1 MAEKDDVI
9 LKIKEKIAK
18 LDKDSAKSYREQLK
32 ALNDN
37 NSALDTYKNLLG
49 DINVRVED
57 QLQGFAG
64 LLREIKG
71 INEELEN
78 EGKHVRDA
86 TKAFRGLESIAS
98 KLKNDQKGYTE
109 LNKEQLKQEKSKLKV
124 LADQARLAA
133 EAIQS
138 RGAQNDKERAILQG
152 YEDEFSLFERTNK
165 LLEDRIK
172 EEDKLNKKLGVTGVL
187 LAGMSKIPIV
197 GPLLKTNEALD
208 AAKEKAK
215 AGGNAFQAMGAGL
228 ASVGKSLVSSLADPL
243 VSIGLI
249 VKAFQFLLE
258 LGFKVDKQE
267 TQLAK
272 SFALSESSAHNLRES
287 FSEIQNSSAI
297 TLDYQKRIL
306 INTTSLTE
314 AATQLGDALG
324 ASALPTKEQLEN
336 QIMLTQQIGLSAEEA
351 GRLQQLAFDN
361 EMSADGITKEVLKQT
376 LAYKKQT
383 GIQLDNKKILQDV
396 SKISGQLRLQY
407 GNNVN
412 QLAAAVIQSNK
423 LGFSL
428 EQTKKIAEQLL
439 NFEQS
444 IEDELSAELLIGRDL
459 NLEQARLLALNGK
472 SAEATALI
480 AENMG
485 GSAGFASMNVLQQEQ
500 LAKALGMS
508 ADELSDSLLYQERLN
523 KLGSIG
529 ARQVSERI
537 KQLEEEGRFEE
548 AQQLQRDIANGTDA
562 EKALKRVDIQTQFN
576 GAVEKLKLLLADIV
590 DGPALKFAT
599 GLVNILSNA
608 DALKGILYEI
618 GTIFATISLASLI
631 RQLAVAAVSAGTL
644 SIASAAT
651 ASALTLGIAAFAI
664 IGSIAAIAASINNAK
679 EQVAT
684 PPKTNYAT
692 GGIIGGNSLAG
703 DNVKINAN
711 SGEMVLNRSQQ
722 SKLFNMINN
731 GGGNGGP
738 VQVTVY
744 GQIDKKTLFTFMA
757 EGERTNS
764 NDLGRERQIS
774 NRNTQ

>member
-32 ALNDN
+32 ALNDSN
-37 NSALDTYKNLLG
+37 AALDTYKNLLG
-49 DINVRVED
+49 DINVRIED

-187 LAGMSKIPIV
+187 LTGISKIPIV

-228 ASVGKSLVSSLADPL
+228 GSMGKSLMSSLADPL

-249 VKAFQFLLE
+249 VKAFQFLLN
-258 LGFKVDKQE
+258 LGFRVSEQ
-267 TQLAK
+267 TTSLQK
-272 SFALSESSAHNLRES
+272 SFALSSDSAMALRTSFAQITKSSAL
-287 FSEIQNSSAI
+287 
-297 TLDYQKRIL
+297 TLDYQKRQL
-306 INTTSLTE
+306 VNTTSQVE
-314 AATQLGDALG
+314 AANQLGEALG
-324 ASALPTKEQLEN
+324 ASTIPTQQQVEN
-336 QIMLTQQIGLSAEEA
+336 QIMLTKQIGLSAEEA

-361 EMSADGITKEVLKQT
+361 NMTADAITKEVIKQT
-376 LAYKKQT
+376 KAYRNQT

-407 GNNVN
+407 ANSAQ
-412 QLAAAVIQSNK
+412 QLTAAVVQANK

-428 EQTKKIAEQLL
+428 EKTKQISEQLL

-485 GSAGFASMNVLQQEQ
+485 GSAGFASMNVIQQEA

-523 KLGSIG
+523 KLGSVGQQQI
-529 ARQVSERI
+529 AERI
-537 KQLEEEGRFEE
+537 EQLKAEGEVDL
-548 AQQLQRDIANGTDA
+548 ANQLQRDIANGKSA
-562 EKALKRVDIQTQFN
+562 EAALKSVSDQVLFNENIQ
-576 GAVEKLKLLLADIV
+576 KLKDLLGDILAGPAKGLADWIGNLRI
-590 DGPALKFAT
+590 DGQ
-599 GLVNILSNA
+599 GLLF
-608 DALKGILYEI
+608 GIKAI
-618 GTIFATISLASLI
+618 GLAIGAISLSKLLTSMA
-631 RQLAVAAVSAGTL
+631 TL
-644 SIASAAT
+644 LVTTSASAAAAISY
-651 ASALTLGIAAFAI
+651 ASAITLGIGVVAVIA
-664 IGSIAAIAASINNAK
+664 GIAAAMGAFSSAKSEAA
-679 EQVAT
+679 Q
-684 PPKTNYAT
+684 PTNTNHAN

-703 DNVKINAN
+703 DNMKINAN
-711 SGEMVLNRSQQ
+711 SGEMVLNRNQQ
-722 SKLFNMINN
+722 AKLFNMINN
-731 GGGNGGP
+731 GGGGGGP

-774 NRNTQ
+774 NRNAQ